1 MATNPNV
8 YHAGTGNRFRNYLS
22 MRCVEDVGDRELVEA
37 LQLQGNVIGNLEH
50 EKARV
55 TAQFNLLDQELTC
68 GARRGTPVTTVGAP
82 SRTREP

>member
-1 MATNPNV
+1 MQCDED
-8 YHAGTGNRFRNYLS
+8 TGNQ
-22 MRCVEDVGDRELVEA
+22 ELVDV
-37 LQLQGNVIGNLEH
+37 LQFQGDLIGNLEH

-82 SRTREP
+82 SRSREP